1 VCLPNI
7 VQHNTQCNI
16 RLHCGATA
24 AEIVDQSNEQLWV
37 SQSTGVNNVIFTFGN
52 NDMNDVRFYKQ
63 TLKEVSKSFADSPK
77 AFKENATK
85 FNVSHLGTL

>member
-1 VCLPNI
+1 
-7 VQHNTQCNI
+7 
-16 RLHCGATA
+16 
-24 AEIVDQSNEQLWV
+24 
-37 SQSTGVNNVIFTFGN
+37 
-52 NDMNDVRFYKQ
+52 MNDVRFYKQ